1 MARRGKHTPG
11 QRTVML
17 ARFSALGDIAL
28 TIPALY
34 EACRHNPGVRFVMV
48 TRRHPATMFIGAP
61 SNLTVEGLDL
71 DEWKGIGG
79 MRRLTATLRR
89 RYSPDVFID
98 LHDVLRTRLMR
109 FFCRLHGMK
118 VSVIDKGRREKRA
131 LTRSGRKELVQLP
144 GTTRRYADAMRRGG
158 IRMPEPLSFRSIFAG
173 ETPHTPFL
181 PATAPKREGERW
193 YAVAPF
199 ARHAGKIY
207 PPELMRRVVTELAA
221 PPGAKVFVFG
231 FGAGESA
238 LIEEWRAG
246 RDNIVNM
253 ASLKIGLP
261 AELHLLAHCD
271 VMISMDSANMHLA
284 SLVGLRVVSVWGAT
298 HPCCGFMG
306 YGQRME
312 DAVQLELP
320 CRPCSVFGNHPCRYG
335 DYHCLGDITPERILE
350 AVSGALENRKQK
362 IAN

>member
-1 MARRGKHTPG
+1 MGRRGEDTPG
-11 QRTVML
+11 RPTVLL

-34 EACRHNPGVRFVMV
+34 EACRRNPDIHFVML
-48 TRRHPATMFIGAP
+48 TRRHPASMFIGAP
-61 SNLTVEGLDL
+61 SNLTVEGVDL

-79 MRRLTATLRR
+79 MRRLTASLRR
-89 RYSPDVFID
+89 RYRPGVFID

-109 FFCRLHGMK
+109 FFSRLHGMR

-131 LTRSGRKELVQLP
+131 LTRPGRKELLQLP
-144 GTTRRYADAMRRGG
+144 GATERYADAMRRGG
-158 IRMPEPLSFRSIFAG
+158 IALPPALSFRSIFSA
-173 ETPHTPFL
+173 EPPSAPF
-181 PATAPKREGERW
+181 AKASGPKREGERW

-207 PPELMRRVVTELAA
+207 PPALMRRVVTELAGR
-221 PPGAKVFVFG
+221 PGARVFIFG
-231 FGAGESA
+231 FGQEESA
-238 LIEEWRAG
+238 LIEEWRSGAE
-246 RDNIVNM
+246 NIVNM

-271 VMISMDSANMHLA
+271 VMLSMDSANMHLA

-298 HPCCGFMG
+298 HPCCGFLG
-306 YGQRME
+306 YGQRPE

-320 CRPCSVFGNHPCRYG
+320 CRPCSVFGNRPCRRG
-335 DYHCLGDITPERILE
+335 DYHCLSGITPESIVE
-350 AVSGALENRKQK
+350 KVESGS
-362 IAN
+362 